1 MTKASGALERRLG
14 KFELANHGT
23 LFLDEVAELSP
34 KAQVSLLRA
43 IQQKEIVR
51 VGGRKNISVDIR
63 IITATNRCLKEL
75 VSKGEF
81 RADLF
86 YRLNTIT
93 LYIPPLRERIRDIEA
108 LVNHFL
114 KKIRQTFGCKA
125 TSISKDFLRRLKQHS
140 WPGNVR
146 ELQQIIAEAAIMED
160 GDILMG
166 YSFHP
171 DSEMPHSA
179 GDGMDNKKFNL
190 RETLIRTNG
199 NKAQFAKILGVSRK
213 TLYQWIKKYGLN

>member
-1 MTKASGALERRLG
+1 M
-14 KFELANHGT
+14 
-23 LFLDEVAELSP
+23 
-34 KAQVSLLRA
+34 
-43 IQQKEIVR
+43 
-51 VGGRKNISVDIR
+51 
-63 IITATNRCLKEL
+63 
-75 VSKGEF
+75 
-81 RADLF
+81 
-86 YRLNTIT
+86 
-93 LYIPPLRERIRDIEA
+93 
-108 LVNHFL
+108 
-114 KKIRQTFGCKA
+114 
-125 TSISKDFLRRLKQHS
+125 RRLKQHS

-160 GDILMG
+160 GDILMC

-199 NKAQFAKILGVSRK
+199 NKAQCAKILGVSRK